1 MSLEKLLECSPFP
14 SYRFEEIEFVS
25 EIGSGANGV
34 VYKCIVRD
42 QYYAVKEYN
51 LSDWG
56 EDEEG
61 FYEALDYELKVLH
74 RVSGLKYTVDTYG
87 ISHKKYKDNTQI
99 LIIMELLVSIGDLFD
114 FTQKDHFWKF
124 CEDDL
129 EEDDLEEYYV
139 TFYPDENDQHFIY
152 TMNKSIKK
160 KITLMLLE
168 GLIEF
173 HLKNVIHADIKSAN
187 IVYSQTGNKKVVKF
201 IDFGASYFSKKN
213 PINID
218 SRCGTVGYTAPEQY
232 THKLHKK
239 SDVYSLV
246 VTIIEVWNGEIWGE
260 GDDYKHCREEL
271 LEALKRI
278 KKFHPSFGA
287 VLQTGLKEDLSFRP
301 NALKLFHHV
310 KEAFKHDRI

>member
-1 MSLEKLLECSPFP
+1 MSLEKLLESCPFP

-34 VYKCIVRD
+34 VYKCLIRD

-51 LSDWG
+51 LCDW
-56 EDEEG
+56 EDEEE
-61 FYEALDYELKVLH
+61 FYEALDYELKVLR

-87 ISHKKYKDNTQI
+87 ISHKNYKNNTQI
-99 LIIMELLVSIGDLFD
+99 LIIMELIVSIGDLFD
-114 FTQKDHFWKF
+114 FTQKEHFWKF

-129 EEDDLEEYYV
+129 EEGYV

-152 TMNKSIKK
+152 TMNKSMKK

-168 GLIEF
+168 GLIEL

-187 IVYSQTGNKKVVKF
+187 IVYSQSGNKKIVKF

-213 PINID
+213 PIQIE
-218 SRCGTVGYTAPEQY
+218 SRCGTVGYTALEQY

-246 VTIIEVWNGEIWGE
+246 VTIIELWNGEIWGE
-260 GDDYKHCREEL
+260 GDNYKDCREEL

-278 KKFHPSFGA
+278 KKFHHSFGA
-287 VLQTGLKEDLSFRP
+287 VLETGLSEDLSSRP
-301 NALKLFHHV
+301 NALKLFHDV
-310 KEAFKHDRI
+310 KKAFKHDHI

>member
-1 MSLEKLLECSPFP
+1 MSLQKLLESCQFP

-34 VYKCIVRD
+34 VYKCIIRD

-51 LSDWG
+51 LCDW
-56 EDEEG
+56 ENEEE
-61 FYEALDYELKVLH
+61 FYEALDYELNVLH

-87 ISHKKYKDNTQI
+87 ISHKKYKNNTQI

-124 CEDDL
+124 CEGDF
-129 EEDDLEEYYV
+129 EEDYV

-152 TMNKSIKK
+152 TMNKSMKK

-168 GLIEF
+168 GLIEL

-187 IVYSQTGNKKVVKF
+187 IVYSQTGNKKIIKF

-213 PINID
+213 PIHID
-218 SRCGTVGYTAPEQY
+218 SSCGTVGYTALEQY
-232 THKLHKK
+232 NHKLHKK

-260 GDDYKHCREEL
+260 GDDYKHCRGEL

-278 KKFHPSFGA
+278 KKIHPSFGS
-287 VLQTGLKEDLSFRP
+287 VLQTGLSEDLFSRP
-301 NALKLFHHV
+301 NSLKLFHDV
-310 KEAFKHDRI
+310 KNSFKYDRI